1 MDIVLRIPD
10 EVVPSLNSEPT
21 ILGRQALEALALDLF
36 AQDKISEHEL
46 GLMLGM
52 DNRFDVDA
60 FLKSKN
66 AQPSYTLEDLIR
78 DRELARNLFP
88 KEA

>member
-10 EVVPSLNSEPT
+10 EVVPSLNSEPAS
-21 ILGRQALEALALDLF
+21 LGRQALEALALDLL
-36 AQDKISEHEL
+36 AKDKISEHEL

-66 AQPSYTLEDLIR
+66 APPSYSLEDLIR

-88 KEA
+88 KEI